1 MLFAFLSDKVVVRSV
16 TRLQTHGIIDDDANL
31 HVCAKALHFTLR
43 SFLNCCCFRQQT
55 KGALFSHSGTTNATF
70 YYLLWDTIEP
80 TLEQKVLACGDGK
93 REGAAGAF
101 LDTFLLT
108 VCQCDGAFLRIDR
121 EQATLVANVSL
132 RDEADLRAKLRHS
145 RTHCNSSYYL
155 ALRCA

>member
-1 MLFAFLSDKVVVRSV
+1 MQIYMCVR
-16 TRLQTHGIIDDDANL
+16 
-31 HVCAKALHFTLR
+31 KR
-43 SFLNCCCFRQQT
+43 SILLCV
-55 KGALFSHSGTTNATF
+55 LFSIVAAFASKQREHSFRTLTPLMQLFIIYWWTPLS
-70 YYLLWDTIEP
+70 LLWN
-80 TLEQKVLACGDGK
+80 KRFSRGDGK
-93 REGAAGAF
+93 CGGAAGAF

-155 ALRCA
+155 ALRYA